1 MQTLKDVMWK
11 ECFSLGGFI
20 SFTQIYDK
28 MVEKTGSP
36 ALPPQEVRNV
46 LAKMM
51 PEKDIYFDDN
61 PKSRLYKV
69 RNELKW

>member
-1 MQTLKDVMWK
+1 MPTLKDLMWR

-20 SFTQIYDK
+20 SFMQIYDR
-28 MVEKTGSP
+28 MVEKTGSL

-46 LAKMM
+46 LGEMM
-51 PEKDIYFDDN
+51 PERDIYFDNN